1 MAQKHTLQDI
11 RMKLDSHLGEK
22 VRIRASEG
30 RRRFFEKEGVLEKTY
45 PSIFVVRFEEEDT
58 RHMSWSY
65 IDILTDTVE
74 LEFAEQSAG
83 DR

>member
-1 MAQKHTLQDI
+1 MAQKHTLQAI
-11 RMKLDSHLGEK
+11 RTKLDRHLGEK

-30 RRRFFEKEGVLEKTY
+30 RRRFFEREGVLEKTY
-45 PSIFVVRFEEEDT
+45 PSIFVVRFEEDDT

-74 LEFAEQSAG
+74 LHFGEQSLG
-83 DR
+83 NV